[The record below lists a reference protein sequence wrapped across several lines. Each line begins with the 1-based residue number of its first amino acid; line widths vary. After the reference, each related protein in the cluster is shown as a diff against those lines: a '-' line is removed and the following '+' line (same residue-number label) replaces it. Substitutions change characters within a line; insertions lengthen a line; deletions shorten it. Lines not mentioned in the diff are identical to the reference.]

1 MQMYGLIKKEKR
13 KYPIVAGM
21 PTNNPKD
28 MKLRTV
34 GFRVMELTFDVNP
47 RNKYDEVLISEK
59 EIMRVFY

>member
-1 MQMYGLIKKEKR
+1 MQMYGLIKKKKR
-13 KYPIVAGM
+13 EYPIVAGM